1 MAINMST
8 SLLIKLTSRIEE
20 VHGLKYVANSLIV
33 SLGLTTGHL
42 KQILGLGFL
51 HHINPADGKR
61 NKGSKSLNA

>member
-33 SLGLTTGHL
+33 SLGLMAGHL
-42 KQILGLGFL
+42 KQKF
-51 HHINPADGKR
+51 
-61 NKGSKSLNA
+61 GSGISPSH